1 MVEDPIDADETASAE
16 LGPALGAR
24 GLPSR
29 A

>member
-1 MVEDPIDADETASAE
+1 MVEDRIDADETACAE
-16 LGPALGAR
+16 LGPALGPV